1 LEDVCLQCIIT
12 PKPKILI
19 ALFKEEDEK
28 LIVRRKKI
36 DFDK

>member
-1 LEDVCLQCIIT
+1 MCFKCIKT

-28 LIVRRKKI
+28 LSVGRQKN
-36 DFDK
+36 DFDE

>member
-1 LEDVCLQCIIT
+1 MT

-28 LIVRRKKI
+28 LSVRGQKI
-36 DFDK
+36 DFDE

>member
-1 LEDVCLQCIIT
+1 MT

-28 LIVRRKKI
+28 LSVRRQKI